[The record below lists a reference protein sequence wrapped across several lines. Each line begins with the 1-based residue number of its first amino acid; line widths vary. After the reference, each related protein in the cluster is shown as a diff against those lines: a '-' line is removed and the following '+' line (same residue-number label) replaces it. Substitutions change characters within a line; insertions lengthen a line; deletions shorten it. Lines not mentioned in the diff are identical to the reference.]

1 MLVETKQRLEK
12 LQKLLKAEK
21 IQPVTAKRAAELFKK
36 VFTTI
41 QDPVKGLSKFRTKY
55 PKYFTT
61 ITQEGTLSAD
71 GQKLKK
77 YLEKTHKNL
86 TEDLL
91 TSSSELNKKAKTNL
105 KAGTLFRL
113 VERFNKG
120 KKNKFVLRGK
130 VGTSEIDP
138 IYASSKK
145 FKEYYDNLEDYPK
158 FEEAKPYQKLN
169 AHNSFLRRASSKI
182 DPNFPL
188 TTEEFVNKIGGIKAK
203 TIPSY
208 VISTGTRKSSVG
220 DYIRENFKYKRRGS
234 KELRWKEPSDTSIR
248 QWNRF
253 LNSRILKKSTVDN
266 VQTLYNDKNIYKA
279 IFKDKRLPTL
289 GEVQTALNIK
299 SPTSAAY
306 SMSILARKLKGEQFK
321 TPINIPLNVV
331 AGKRILN
338 QIGDLGTRDAY
349 RTAFYNAALSNID
362 DYYRKQ
368 GATSLKQ
375 FKTDF
380 NNELKSLLSLKKKQ
394 KVPFSV
400 NEVIGIST
408 GEMRGLQPYSAF
420 VDITE
425 RNINE
430 KALAQYQGKLSRKIG
445 EIQDIFADRTLSE
458 AEKVTRAQAK
468 ADKLKNTK
476 GFKNLTEA
484 QKASLGLA
492 EIKIGTEIDPKIYS
506 PEQLARYKKMGLDI
520 QAMTDREGFYIDTK
534 GRKPFFEVSEQSFK
548 NTILKAARTNKGGVC
563 EIFRAEGGRIGFAA
577 GSSCVKQMELAFNN
591 DPVKL
596 SQDINKLPEQSGPIN
611 KVKNAA
617 TKFLTAIKENPN
629 ILKSRFGALAALGV
643 GTVAA
648 GVGAG
653 ALVKQ
658 FRNDDPSTYLTNDS
672 QMEGMIIAD
681 VEQKGEEVDD
691 NILLDNQFKLELAGA
706 AALTAPIAK
715 GVYQT
720 ARGVGE
726 AGPLPEGVG
735 RTRAAL
741 GLSKGVLGK
750 GLWALGAP
758 IVALP
763 STVGYIAQ
771 DVRAGKDAEEIA
783 TNPLNYLGA
792 AFMNPAVKALGKAG
806 ASRGLL
812 GIASLGLAGTA
823 AAPLLPALSIG
834 AGLATLGTLGYQG
847 YKLFT
852 GKDRSDEDFFR

>member
-21 IQPVTAKRAAELFKK
+21 IQPVTAKRATELFKK

-41 QDPVKGLSKFRTKY
+41 QDPVKGLSKFRTMY

-61 ITQEGTLSAD
+61 ITQEGTLSPD

-105 KAGTLFRL
+105 KAGTLFNL
-113 VERFNKG
+113 VKRFNEG

-158 FEEAKPYQKLN
+158 FEEAKPYQKMN
-169 AHNSFLRRASSKI
+169 AHKAFLKRASSKI
-182 DPNFPL
+182 DPDFPL

-208 VISTGTRKSSVG
+208 IISTGKRKSSVG

-266 VQTLYNDKNIYKA
+266 VETLFKNNDIYKA
-279 IFKDKRLPTL
+279 IFEDKRLPKL
-289 GEVQTALNIK
+289 GEVQTALKIK
-299 SPTSAAY
+299 SPTTAAY

-321 TPINIPLNVV
+321 TPIDIPLNVV

-349 RTAFYNAALSNID
+349 RTAFYSAALANVD
-362 DYYRKQ
+362 NYYKKQ

-380 NNELKSLLSLKKKQ
+380 NNELKSLLSLGKDQ

-420 VDITE
+420 VDVTE

-458 AEKVTRAQAK
+458 AEKVTRAQVK
-468 ADKLKNTK
+468 ADKLKNTE

-534 GRKPFFEVSEQSFK
+534 GRRPFFEVSTKELKKVAEKLSKKEQLAVCSLLANGGLPGNCARAIDENPVKFSQIINESTDTSPAMQK
-548 NTILKAARTNKGGVC
+548 LKTTATNFLQSPRLKAAGK
-563 EIFRAEGGRIGFAA
+563 
-577 GSSCVKQMELAFNN
+577 
-591 DPVKL
+591 
-596 SQDINKLPEQSGPIN
+596 
-611 KVKNAA
+611 
-617 TKFLTAIKENPN
+617 
-629 ILKSRFGALAALGV
+629 FGALAAV
-643 GTVAA
+643 GAA
-648 GVGAG
+648 GAG
-653 ALVKQ
+653 VVKT
-658 FRNDDPSTYLTNDS
+658 FMNDDPTTYLSNEDQQKNMLIDMVTGQLDDS
-672 QMEGMIIAD
+672 P
-681 VEQKGEEVDD
+681 VEEAPIGEAY
-691 NILLDNQFKLELAGA
+691 LPALGA
-706 AALTAPIAK
+706 ATVAGTAVTAPSTIDAVRK
-715 GVYQT
+715 G
-720 ARGVGE
+720 
-726 AGPLPEGVG
+726 
-735 RTRAAL
+735 AL
-741 GLSKGVLGK
+741 GAKKSGITKTALKTLGK
-750 GLWALGAP
+750 GFAASQTPLGILATEP
-758 IVALP
+758 L
-763 STVGYIAQ
+763 YL
-771 DVRAGKDAEEIA
+771 AEQIQEGDSLGEIA
-783 TNPLNYLGA
+783 TNPLNYFAPAFAADADRLVSKGLKSPGLAKVMRLGIS
-792 AFMNPAVKALGKAG
+792 PGALRV
-806 ASRGLL
+806 ASRAFGLPGLALSL
-812 GIASLGLAGTA
+812 GIS
-823 AAPLLPALSIG
+823 
-834 AGLATLGTLGYQG
+834 GYEMYDD
-847 YKLFT
+847 YKKKRGMF
-852 GKDRSDEDFFR
+852 SEE

>member
-208 VISTGTRKSSVG
+208 LISTGKRQSSVG
-220 DYIRENFKYKRRGS
+220 DYIRENFKYKRRGGA
-234 KELRWKEPSDTSIR
+234 ELRWKEPSDTAIR

-253 LNSRILKKSTVDN
+253 LNSRILKQSTVDN
-266 VQTLYNDKNIYKA
+266 VETLFKNEGIRET
-279 IFKDKRLPTL
+279 IFTKKQLPSL
-289 GEVQTALNIK
+289 EDVQKALNTK
-299 SPTSAAY
+299 SPATAAY
-306 SMSILARKLKGEQFK
+306 SMSILARKLKGEQFR
-321 TPINIPLNVV
+321 TPIDIPLNVV
-331 AGKRILN
+331 VGKRILN
-338 QIGDLGTRDAY
+338 QIGDLGPRDAY
-349 RTAFYNAALSNID
+349 RTAFYNAALSNVD
-362 DYYRKQ
+362 GYYRNK

-380 NNELKSLLSLKKKQ
+380 NNELKSLLSLGKNQ

-420 VDITE
+420 VDVTE

-430 KALAQYQGKLSRKIG
+430 KALAQYQGKLSKKIG
-445 EIQDIFADRTLSE
+445 EIQDIFADPTLSE

-468 ADKLKNTK
+468 ADILKNTE

-492 EIKIGTEIDPKIYS
+492 EIKIGTKIDPKIYS
-506 PEQLARYKKMGLDI
+506 PEQLARYKEMGLDI
-520 QAMTDREGFYIDTK
+520 QGMADREGFYIDTK
-534 GRKPFFEVSEQSFK
+534 GRRPFFEVSKARLKQVAYDLTKEEQRYVCGLLNKGGLAVPGCAKAIDENPVKFSQIVSEAPETSTAMQK
-548 NTILKAARTNKGGVC
+548 LKAAAT
-563 EIFRAEGGRIGFAA
+563 GF
-577 GSSCVKQMELAFNN
+577 
-591 DPVKL
+591 
-596 SQDINKLPEQSGPIN
+596 
-611 KVKNAA
+611 
-617 TKFLTAIKENPN
+617 
-629 ILKSRFGALAALGV
+629 LKSPGVKRF
-643 GTVAA
+643 T
-648 GVGAG
+648 
-653 ALVKQ
+653 
-658 FRNDDPSTYLTNDS
+658 
-672 QMEGMIIAD
+672 
-681 VEQKGEEVDD
+681 
-691 NILLDNQFKLELAGA
+691 LAGA
-706 AALTAPIAK
+706 AGAGVQAVVKEFSNDDPTTYLSNEDQQKNMLVDMVTQPIAPDFERPDILDYQLPAVGASIAGATAISAPSTIKASRSRGLGVERK
-715 GVYQT
+715 GIAKT
-720 ARGVGE
+720 AGRVLGRG
-726 AGPLPEGVG
+726 LGV
-735 RTRAAL
+735 AA
-741 GLSKGVLGK
+741 SPGVL
-750 GLWALGAP
+750 AP
-758 IVALP
+758 LAAMDIASQVAEGDSVSDL
-763 STVGYIAQ
+763 
-771 DVRAGKDAEEIA
+771 A
-783 TNPLNYLGA
+783 TDPLNYLYP
-792 AFMNPAVKALGKAG
+792 AFADQTPKLT
-806 ASRGLL
+806 RGLPSAL
-812 GIASLGLAGTA
+812 RGIASLGMSPAALRVLSRAGILGFGA
-823 AAPLLPALSIG
+823 SLGLQGMKLL
-834 AGLATLGTLGYQG
+834 Q
-847 YKLFT
+847 
-852 GKDRSDEDFFR
+852 DD